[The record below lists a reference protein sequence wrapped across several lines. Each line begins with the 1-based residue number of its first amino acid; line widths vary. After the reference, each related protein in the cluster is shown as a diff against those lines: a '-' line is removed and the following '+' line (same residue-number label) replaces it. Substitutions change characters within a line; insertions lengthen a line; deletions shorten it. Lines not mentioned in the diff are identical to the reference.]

1 MNSAI
6 IKSRILLP
14 SNEIDKTKWSVIAC
28 DQYAAQPYYWKKVE
42 SIVGSSPS
50 TLRMTLPEIY
60 LSESKSRSPKI
71 YAAMSKY
78 LNDGNLLPAVDGFI
92 LVERETSSGIRPGIV
107 AEIDLDQYDYA
118 AGSASAIRPAE
129 NTIPIAFRFSRA
141 FATARP
147 SSFRT
152 RWY

>member
-28 DQYAAQPYYWKKVE
+28 DQYAAQPDYWKKVE

-60 LSESKSRSPKI
+60 LSESKSRSPKFT
-71 YAAMSKY
+71 
-78 LNDGNLLPAVDGFI
+78 P
-92 LVERETSSGIRPGIV
+92 R
-107 AEIDLDQYDYA
+107 
-118 AGSASAIRPAE
+118 
-129 NTIPIAFRFSRA
+129 
-141 FATARP
+141 
-147 SSFRT
+147 
-152 RWY
+152 